1 MIAVITLNP
10 AIDKMCE
17 VKTLKVGEVNRIE
30 NIRLIPGGKGINVAR
45 ALRNLGEDV
54 IVSGFLGKDNSEI
67 FEAEFKSLFMDNHF
81 VMVDGYTRTNTNIK
95 SESAMTEILEPGFSV
110 NSDKI
115 GLFNKEYDTII
126 SGVKAVIIS
135 GSICQGAEPSL
146 VKRMIDEANKKGVN
160 VILDTS
166 GDNLKAGLEAKPYFI
181 KPNKRELETLLGL
194 ELKDDEIKDKAREVL
209 ERYGLGEMVVS
220 LGEDG
225 FIYLDGKNSF
235 KVTGPKIDAIST
247 VGCGDTLV
255 GAYAYSLSGELE
267 LDEKLKLMYSASAA
281 SALNIKGGVWDEND
295 RKDISKNVVITT
307 I

>member
-1 MIAVITLNP
+1 MVHVFDYGAL
-10 AIDKMCE
+10 
-17 VKTLKVGEVNRIE
+17 TLKNTKGEKFKVNGQR
-30 NIRLIPGGKGINVAR
+30 
-45 ALRNLGEDV
+45 
-54 IVSGFLGKDNSEI
+54 
-67 FEAEFKSLFMDNHF
+67 
-81 VMVDGYTRTNTNIK
+81 
-95 SESAMTEILEPGFSV
+95 
-110 NSDKI
+110 
-115 GLFNKEYDTII
+115 
-126 SGVKAVIIS
+126 
-135 GSICQGAEPSL
+135 C
-146 VKRMIDEANKKGVN
+146 
-160 VILDTS
+160 
-166 GDNLKAGLEAKPYFI
+166 KPYQD
-181 KPNKRELETLLGL
+181 GM

-235 KVTGPKIDAIST
+235 KITGPKIDAIST

-255 GAYAYSLSGELE
+255 GAYIYALANGLG

>member
-17 VKTLKVGEVNRIE
+17 VKDLKVGEVNRIE
-30 NIRLIPGGKGINVAR
+30 NVRLIPGGKGINVAR
-45 ALRNLGEDV
+45 ALRILGEEV

-67 FEAEFKSLFMDNHF
+67 FEAEFKSFFMDNHF

-95 SESAMTEILEPGFSV
+95 SEGAMTEILEPGFSV

-146 VKRMIDEANKKGVN
+146 IARMIDEANQVGAR

-181 KPNKRELETLLGL
+181 KPNRRELETLLGM
-194 ELKDDEIKDKAREVL
+194 ELKDDEIKNKAREVL
-209 ERYGLGEMVVS
+209 ERFGLGEMVVS

-225 FIYLDGKNSF
+225 FIYLDGKNSY

-255 GAYAYSLSGELE
+255 GAYSYAMANNLG